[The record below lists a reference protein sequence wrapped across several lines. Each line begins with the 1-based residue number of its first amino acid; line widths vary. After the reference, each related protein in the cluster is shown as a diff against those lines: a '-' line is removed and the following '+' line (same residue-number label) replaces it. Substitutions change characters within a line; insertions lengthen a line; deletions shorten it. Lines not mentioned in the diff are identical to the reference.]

1 MQPIFKKCSIHVLQK
16 FGNFFQ
22 KILRTSSQYL
32 LAKFGF
38 DTAENESSKVIFLD
52 FLIPKVLMYKHGMFR
67 SLLAGLARVKKQR
80 GATHS

>member
-1 MQPIFKKCSIHVLQK
+1 MQQCVHLVDIETMLLQ
-16 FGNFFQ
+16 NE
-22 KILRTSSQYL
+22 YL
-32 LAKFGF
+32 LANVGS